1 MELRCWVVWAVIERN
16 PRQDDRDATYFIFRE
31 DTVLN
36 DLPRTSPSLTL
47 LYLFS
52 FLLSSFVQGQSLAES
67 TTDETQ
73 LEEVVVVGSRIP
85 QEAEWTRDNI
95 QTISRSDI
103 DRSSLTSIGDLVR
116 QLSVSGAPINTQ
128 FNLSGNTGF
137 PPDGGGV
144 AAGETHVD
152 LRHLG
157 SKRVL
162 VLVDGIRW
170 INGSSAGGVGSAV
183 DLNTIPMQMVE
194 RIEVFKD
201 GASAIYGSDA
211 LAGVVNVVTK
221 SEQNELS
228 ASVYAGSYVDGGSTK
243 SASLAH
249 GTSGQNWRILGG
261 LDYVDQGI
269 IASSSREQS
278 NYPKPGAGSIHGS
291 TFTPQGRIVFP
302 DPNTGVFIN
311 CALDLGAVQPNYDP
325 LDPCGSS
332 DSYHPWSNA
341 DRFNYATFNL
351 LRTPSER
358 TGLFV
363 RLEVDTTTEVT
374 SIVKVVINQRRSRN
388 RAAPEPLWVG
398 ELIQSGSIMDTITI
412 DATNPFNHFGFD
424 IGPSNTLVTRRPIES
439 GPRVFDQTVTTMYI
453 SAQLVGATTAL
464 GRLMS
469 WDLAVVASRNDAS
482 QTKAGAHNARKL
494 KQALGPLTA
503 CTLPCVPFN
512 ILGGEGS
519 ITQEM
524 LDWVGFTQR
533 DSSEQSQ
540 FAISASVN
548 TRLFELPHGQIS
560 IATGFEH
567 RTLEGSFSP
576 DPVVAAGDTAG
587 LPAQPTSGDYRVSEV
602 FVESEVPILDR
613 LSGIAALRAFEY
625 STFNLDYVVQAAL
638 RWTPRDDLSMTTALT
653 NGFRAPSIGELFGGH
668 TRYDA
673 VIADP
678 CADLASVTDAQV
690 VANCIREG
698 VPSDGSYSQL
708 SSQIGLLTGGNSSLL
723 PEISNGLTLAVSY
736 NPTWASKLFL
746 RGSHYRYEVD
756 STITAH
762 DAQTVLDSCYIESI
776 GAFCRFVERRDNG
789 TIERFT
795 NTLFNIGTIRT
806 SGTDVGFSYSWSPH
820 EIGQLTWSFDATHV
834 QSFKE
839 ISRDARGVEIR
850 RRELVGRT
858 ESDRG
863 VPRLKYTST
872 IQWTRGNGSLTWR
885 SRFIDELTERCSN
898 FLDGSSDSLTNLGL
912 CSDPNTEVNRDSENT
927 LEATLY
933 HSATYEYTLP
943 YRSHSIGLLV
953 GIDNFLD
960 EETPQSYSS
969 TLNGYDPSTHEI
981 PESRYLY
988 LKVRVSQDSNANN

>member
-1 MELRCWVVWAVIERN
+1 MWPSSTLHE
-16 PRQDDRDATYFIFRE
+16 DA
-31 DTVLN
+31 VLN
-36 DLPRTSPSLTL
+36 DLPKTSHSLTL
-47 LYLFS
+47 LC
-52 FLLSSFVQGQSLAES
+52 LLSLLQSGLVQGQSVGES

-73 LEEVVVVGSRIP
+73 LEEVIVVGSRIP

-103 DRSSLTSIGDLVR
+103 DRSSLTSIGDLLR

-137 PPDGGGV
+137 PPDGGGI

-170 INGSSAGGVGSAV
+170 INGSSASGVGSAV

-201 GASAIYGSDA
+201 GSSAIYGSDA
-211 LAGVVNVVTK
+211 LSGVVNVVTK
-221 SEQNELS
+221 SEQNDLS
-228 ASVYAGSYVDGGSTK
+228 ASVYTGTYVDGGTTLSV
-243 SASLAH
+243 SVAH
-249 GTSGQNWRILGG
+249 GTTGRNWRILGG
-261 LDYVDQGI
+261 VDYVDQGI
-269 IASSSREQS
+269 IESSSREQS

-302 DPNTGVFIN
+302 DPNTSVFIN
-311 CALDLGAVQPNYDP
+311 CALEVGAVQPSYEP
-325 LDPCGSS
+325 SDPCGPS
-332 DSYHPWSNA
+332 DSYHPWTNS

-358 TGLFV
+358 TGVFV
-363 RLEVDTTTEVT
+363 RLEIDNSTEVT
-374 SIVKVVINQRRSRN
+374 SIVKAVVNQRKSRN
-388 RAAPEPLWVG
+388 RGAPEPLWAG
-398 ELIQSGSIMDTITI
+398 ELVQSGSIMDTITI

-439 GPRVFDQTVTTMYI
+439 GPRVFDQTVTTMYL
-453 SAQLVGATTAL
+453 SAQLVGATRAFE
-464 GRLMS
+464 RLFS
-469 WDLAVVASRNDAS
+469 WDLSVVATRNDAS
-482 QTKAGAHNARKL
+482 QTKGGAHNARKL
-494 KQALGPLTA
+494 KQALGPLSE
-503 CTLPCVPFN
+503 CTSPCVPFN
-512 ILGGEGS
+512 LLGGEGS

-524 LDWVGFTQR
+524 LDWVGFAQR
-533 DSSEQSQ
+533 DSSEQTQ
-540 FAISASVN
+540 FAISANVN
-548 TRLFELPHGQIS
+548 SRLFKMPHGHVS
-560 IATGFEH
+560 IASGFEH
-567 RTLEGSFSP
+567 RALAGSFTP

-587 LPAQPTSGDYRVSEV
+587 LPAQPTKGDYQVSEV
-602 FVESEVPILDR
+602 FVESEVPLLQR
-613 LSGIAALRAFEY
+613 LSGVVALRAFDY
-625 STFNLDYVVQAAL
+625 STFSLDYVAQAAI
-638 RWTPRDDLSMTTALT
+638 RWIPHDSLSLTNTFT

-678 CADLASVTDAQV
+678 CADLLNVSSAQI
-690 VANCIREG
+690 ATNCIREG
-698 VPSDGSYSQL
+698 VPADGSYSQL
-708 SSQIGLLTGGNSSLL
+708 SSQIGLLTGGNPNLL
-723 PEISNGLTLAVSY
+723 PENSEGLTLAVSY
-736 NPTWASKLFL
+736 NPRWASTLSL

-776 GAFCRFVERRDNG
+776 SAFCGFIERRDNG
-789 TIERFT
+789 TIESFT

-806 SGTDVGFSYSWSPH
+806 SGTDIGFSYAWNPS
-820 EIGQLTWSFDATHV
+820 ELGRLTWTFDATRVHT
-834 QSFKE
+834 FEE
-839 ISRDARGVEIR
+839 ISRDSRGAEIR

-863 VPRLKYTST
+863 VPQLKYSST
-872 IQWTRGNGSLTWR
+872 IQWTRGNGTLSLH

-898 FLDGSSDSLTNLGL
+898 FLDGTPDSLTNLGL
-912 CSDPNTEVNRDSENT
+912 CSNPSTELDRASENT
-927 LEATLY
+927 LEATIY
-933 HSATYEYTLP
+933 HGVTYEHTLS
-943 YRSHSIGLLV
+943 YRNQSIGLSV

-960 EETPQSYSS
+960 EEAPRSYSS

-981 PESRYLY
+981 PGSRYVY
-988 LKVRVSQDSNANN
+988 LKLRVSQTPNAND